1 MDRKLIY
8 LASPYSHPD
17 PNERKRRY
25 DLACLAA
32 SHLMA
37 GCKIKGEKFA
47 VFCPIAHSY
56 GIEPLLKES
65 SHKFWMDQDIP
76 ILSRS
81 DVLVVLQIDGWEHS
95 RGVKEEIFYARL
107 NGIPVEFCHLVAMNE
122 DDKGD
127 VFTGLHCTKNP
138 IKNWDHK
145 RFLGKPFAGIE
156 CKCE

>member
-37 GCKIKGEKFA
+37 GCEINGEKFA

-56 GIEPLLKES
+56 GIEPLLKKS
-65 SHKFWMDQDIP
+65 SHRFWMDQDLP
-76 ILSRS
+76 ILKRCEI
-81 DVLVVLQIDGWEHS
+81 LVVLQIDGWESS
-95 RGVKEEIFYARL
+95 RGIMEEIYFARS
-107 NGIPVEFCHLVAMNE
+107 NGIPVEFCHLVVMEE
-122 DDKGD
+122 DEEN
-127 VFTGLHCTKNP
+127 VLTGLHCTKAP
-138 IKNWDHK
+138 IKNWDHN
-145 RFLGKPFAGIE
+145 RFLGNPVDGL
-156 CKCE
+156 KCNCE